1 MGIYF
6 DFTNFYLFIQEL
18 AFALLHAAANPGSN
32 QNDRP
37 LTSEELRP
45 FLAFMQQGLQ
55 SKDVGT
61 STACLKF
68 VVAVTQ
74 QSKSVVDFMLEFTD
88 FVELVWKR
96 CQLYVRM
103 RSQPCYSL
111 ACHALRNLINQASTY
126 NKFTTERIKT
136 MCLFFKVNQY
146 IGWPQSFM
154 YFIDGRSLLQDIPQ
168 CFFIQQVP

>member
-1 MGIYF
+1 MQGLLKNQQF
-6 DFTNFYLFIQEL
+6 QRSDFINLGYGLLCGKLVELPSSAAKPKFIEEL

-61 STACLKF
+61 CTACLKF

-136 MCLFFKVNQY
+136 MCLFFKVN
-146 IGWPQSFM
+146 
-154 YFIDGRSLLQDIPQ
+154 
-168 CFFIQQVP
+168 